1 MINFQKLKDIREDN
15 DINQEQMAK
24 ILGVPRS
31 TYSMWEIGISI
42 IPLKHLCDFAD
53 YFDVSLDYALGLTN
67 NKNSKNL
74 IKGLNLE
81 ILGDNIKSI
90 RKRNNLSQENIARIL
105 DVTQSC
111 IVKYEKGKI
120 FISTENVYKLTK
132 EFKISMSELCGKTKK

>member
-81 ILGDNIKSI
+81 LLGNNIKTI
-90 RKRNNLSQENIARIL
+90 RKRNNLSQENIAEIL

-120 FISTENVYKLTK
+120 FISTENVYKLAK
-132 EFKISMSELCGKTKK
+132 EFKISMGELCGKTKK

>member
-53 YFDVSLDYALGLTN
+53 YFDVALDFALGLTN

-81 ILGDNIKSI
+81 ILGNNIKTI
-90 RKRNNLSQENIARIL
+90 RKRNNLSQENIAEIL

-120 FISTENVYKLTK
+120 FISTQNVYKLAK
-132 EFKISMSELCGKTKK
+132 EFKMAMNELCGKTKK

>member
-24 ILGVPRS
+24 ILDVPRS
-31 TYSMWEIGISI
+31 TYSMWELGISI

-81 ILGDNIKSI
+81 ILGDKIKTI
-90 RKRNNLSQENIARIL
+90 RKRNNLSQENIAEIL

-120 FISTENVYKLTK
+120 FISTENVYKLAK
-132 EFKISMSELCGKTKK
+132 EFKISMNELCGKTKK

>member
-24 ILGVPRS
+24 ILDVPRS

-81 ILGDNIKSI
+81 ILGDKIKTI
-90 RKRNNLSQENIARIL
+90 RKRNNLSQENIAEIL

-120 FISTENVYKLTK
+120 FISTENVYKLAK
-132 EFKISMSELCGKTKK
+132 EFKISMNELCGKTKK